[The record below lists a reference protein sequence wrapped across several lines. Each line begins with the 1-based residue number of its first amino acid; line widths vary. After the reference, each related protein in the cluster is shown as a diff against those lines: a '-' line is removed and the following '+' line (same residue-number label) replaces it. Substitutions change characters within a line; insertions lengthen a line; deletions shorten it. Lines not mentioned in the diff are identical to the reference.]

1 MNYFGEKSAKIGWSM
16 RCLPVLLGD
25 DTCLEMQIIVVF
37 RRNVLRLPAFCHT
50 AAAPQSRIVTAVLT
64 EVLDLLKGAFTEPGC
79 MTFLAL

>member
-50 AAAPQSRIVTAVLT
+50 AAAPQSRIVRAVLT
-64 EVLDLLKGAFTEPGC
+64 GSLDLLKNQGLSWNLVA
-79 MTFLAL
+79 

>member
-1 MNYFGEKSAKIGWSM
+1 MNYFGEKSAKIGRSM

-50 AAAPQSRIVTAVLT
+50 AAAQSRIVRAVLT
-64 EVLDLLKGAFTEPGC
+64 GSLDLLKNQGLSWNLVA
-79 MTFLAL
+79 